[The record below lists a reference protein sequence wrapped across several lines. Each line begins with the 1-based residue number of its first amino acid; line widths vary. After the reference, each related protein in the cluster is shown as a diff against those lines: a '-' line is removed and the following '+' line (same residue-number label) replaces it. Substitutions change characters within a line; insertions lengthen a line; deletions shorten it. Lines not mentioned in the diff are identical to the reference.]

1 MALQTVRGRMARTR
15 ANDYDKKRL
24 GILSRSAAL
33 FAAHGYTG
41 TSITM
46 IAEACGVSKALMYH
60 YYSSKD
66 AVLFDL
72 LSDHLQHLV
81 TVVDAA
87 SQSSSDGQ
95 ERLFAISAA
104 LLEAYRGADA
114 EHQVQIASLRLLP
127 AAQQESLK
135 EMERQL
141 VVLVSDAL
149 VAAIP
154 SLAKKRHLLKPLTM
168 SLFGMLNWHYLW
180 FREGKGITRDKY
192 ARMVTGLILAGADEA
207 MAAAEEPVTE
217 RPAARKKTEKRP
229 ALAGRVG

>member
-1 MALQTVRGRMARTR
+1 MARTR

-41 TSITM
+41 TSISM

-72 LSDHLQHLV
+72 LSDHLEHLV
-81 TVVDAA
+81 TVVDDAA
-87 SQSSSDGQ
+87 QSSSDGKD
-95 ERLFAISAA
+95 RLVAISAA

-114 EHQVQIASLRLLP
+114 EHQVQIASLKLLP

-192 ARMVTGLILAGADEA
+192 ARMVTGLILAGANEA

-217 RPAARKKTEKRP
+217 RPAVKKKAEKRP
-229 ALAGRVG
+229 ALVGRAG

>member
-1 MALQTVRGRMARTR
+1 
-15 ANDYDKKRL
+15 
-24 GILSRSAAL
+24 L

-81 TVVDAA
+81 GVVEAA
-87 SQSSSDGQ
+87 SLSADDGS
-95 ERLFAISAA
+95 ERLFAIAAA

-114 EHQVQIASLRLLP
+114 EHQVQIASLKLLP
-127 AAQQESLK
+127 AEQQESLK
-135 EMERQL
+135 EMERKL
-141 VVLVSDAL
+141 VVLVSEAL
-149 VAAIP
+149 AAAIP
-154 SLAKKRHLLKPLTM
+154 SIAKRGHLLKPLTM
-168 SLFGMLNWHYLW
+168 SFFAMLNWHYLW

-192 ARMVTGLILAGADEA
+192 ARMVTALILAGADEA
-207 MAAAEEPVTE
+207 MAAADDTAVE
-217 RPAARKKTEKRP
+217 RPAKRKADKRP

>member
-1 MALQTVRGRMARTR
+1 MARTR
-15 ANDYDKKRL
+15 ANDYDTKRL

-81 TVVDAA
+81 GVVEAA
-87 SQSSSDGQ
+87 SQSSDDGR
-95 ERLFAISAA
+95 ERLLAISAA

-114 EHQVQIASLRLLP
+114 EHQVQIASLKLLP
-127 AAQQESLK
+127 AEQQESLK
-135 EMERQL
+135 EMERKL
-141 VVLVSDAL
+141 VVLVSETL

-154 SLAKKRHLLKPLTM
+154 SIAKRRHLLKPLAM
-168 SLFGMLNWHYLW
+168 SFFAMLNWHYLW

-192 ARMVTGLILAGADEA
+192 ARMVTALILAGADDA
-207 MAAAEEPVTE
+207 MAAADDTAAE
-217 RPAARKKTEKRP
+217 RPVAGKKSDKRP

>member
-1 MALQTVRGRMARTR
+1 MARTR

-81 TVVDAA
+81 GVVEAA
-87 SQSSSDGQ
+87 SRSSDRGSD
-95 ERLFAISAA
+95 RLFAISAA

-114 EHQVQIASLRLLP
+114 EHQVQIASLKLLP
-127 AAQQESLK
+127 AAQQEGLK
-135 EMERQL
+135 EMERTL
-141 VVLVSDAL
+141 VALVSEAL

-154 SLAKKRHLLKPLTM
+154 SIAKRHHLLKPLTM
-168 SLFGMLNWHYLW
+168 SFFAMLNWHYLW

-192 ARMVTGLILAGADEA
+192 ARMVTALVLAGADDA
-207 MAAAEEPVTE
+207 MAATDEAATE
-217 RPAARKKTEKRP
+217 RLALKKKTDKRP
-229 ALAGRVG
+229 ALAGRVGNS

>member
-1 MALQTVRGRMARTR
+1 MARTR

-24 GILSRSAAL
+24 GILGRSAAL

-72 LSDHLQHLV
+72 LSDHLQHLAA
-81 TVVDAA
+81 VVEAA
-87 SQSSSDGQ
+87 SQSTGDGK
-95 ERLFAISAA
+95 ERLFAIAA
-104 LLEAYRGADA
+104 TLLEAYRGADA
-114 EHQVQIASLRLLP
+114 EHQVQIASLKLLP
-127 AAQQESLK
+127 AAQQEILK
-135 EMERQL
+135 EMERKL
-141 VVLVSDAL
+141 VALVSDAL
-149 VAAIP
+149 AAAIP
-154 SLAKKRHLLKPLTM
+154 SVATKRHLLKPLTM

-180 FREGKGITRDKY
+180 FREGKAITRDTY

-207 MAAAEEPVTE
+207 MAAADEFAAEQ
-217 RPAARKKTEKRP
+217 PAAKKNSDKPRP
-229 ALAGRVG
+229 ALAGRAV